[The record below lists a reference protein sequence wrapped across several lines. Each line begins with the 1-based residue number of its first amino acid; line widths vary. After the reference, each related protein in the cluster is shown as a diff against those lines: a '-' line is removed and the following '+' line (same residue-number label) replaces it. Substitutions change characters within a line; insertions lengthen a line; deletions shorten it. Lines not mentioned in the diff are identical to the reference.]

1 MKNSRFLL
9 VGIVVLLALIV
20 LATSFITIPSGSVGV
35 ITRFGAV
42 NRVANA
48 GISMKMPLVE
58 AVTKMNVRTQ
68 KDEITVSAASYN
80 LQTVNSV
87 IAVNYHLDPP
97 FAAEVFATVGRD
109 YQELVIAPAIQDAFK
124 AVTARYTAEQLI
136 QKREEVSAD
145 AKEELQSQV
154 ERYHIIVENFNII
167 NFDFTAD
174 YNAAIEAKQ
183 VAEQEVAT
191 ARQRLQKAQ
200 VEAEILLTQAEGQA
214 NAQKAI
220 EQSGALTEEYL
231 RYLFLNTWDGKLPQV
246 MGSGDIMSV
255 MDVMNFAQPEQP

>member
-1 MKNSRFLL
+1 MKKSKMLFYGVLVLL
-9 VGIVVLLALIV
+9 IAVVLSMSYV
-20 LATSFITIPSGSVGV
+20 TIPAGSVGV

-48 GISMKMPLVE
+48 GISLKIPLIE
-58 AVTKMNVRTQ
+58 AVTKMNIRTQ

-97 FAAEVFATVGRD
+97 YAAEVFATVGRD
-109 YQELVIAPAIQDAFK
+109 YQDLVIAPAIQDAFK

-136 QKREEVSAD
+136 QKREDVSAD
-145 AKEELQSQV
+145 ATAELQAQV

-167 NFDFTAD
+167 NFDFTAE

-220 EQSGALTEEYL
+220 EQSGALTDEYL

-255 MDVMNFAQPEQP
+255 MDVMNFVQSEQP